1 VGITEYSW
9 GADSHI
15 NGATAQA
22 DVLGIFGRE
31 GLDLAARW
39 TAPNRGTPAYNA
51 MRIVRNYDGRGAAF
65 GDVSVGATVPNPD
78 AVSAFAAVR
87 SSDRALTIMI
97 INKALRETTAADVRL
112 ANYAAAPAA
121 QRWQLTAQN
130 VIERI
135 GDVLLGSGTMT
146 LDLPPQSITL
156 LVVPSLATMRR
167 RAVH

>member
-1 VGITEYSW
+1 
-9 GADSHI
+9 
-15 NGATAQA
+15 
-22 DVLGIFGRE
+22 
-31 GLDLAARW
+31 
-39 TAPNRGTPAYNA
+39 
-51 MRIVRNYDGRGAAF
+51 
-65 GDVSVGATVPNPD
+65 
-78 AVSAFAAVR
+78 
-87 SSDRALTIMI
+87 MI

-135 GDVLLGSGTMT
+135 GDVPLGSGTMT
-146 LDLPPQSITL
+146 LDVPPQSITL